1 MLDPHQLVALAAIHR
16 RGSFELA
23 ASDLGVTP
31 SAISQRLKGLE
42 DQVGSLLIIRGQ
54 PCHATPTGLRLI
66 AHFDQIS
73 LMESQ
78 LAAELP
84 GLPKGPRP
92 RLRIALNADS
102 LATWIVPALKACPDH
117 LFDLVIDDQDVSQD
131 WLRRGEV
138 IAAVTANP
146 KPPQGCDSLALGALR
161 YRATASPGFIAHWFA
176 EGLTPQALQLAP
188 MLEYD
193 AKDRLQSRWLAAQ
206 GGAGLHPPAHR
217 LPSTHA
223 FIDAARAGLGWGMNP
238 EVLARPHL
246 HSGALVELLPGS
258 PLDTP
263 LFWQFPRLAEKG
275 LEPLTGALKRAA
287 KQALIP

>member
-1 MLDPHQLVALAAIHR
+1 LAAIHR

-23 ASDLGVTP
+23 AADLRVTP

-54 PCHATPTGLRLI
+54 PCRATAPGLRLI
-66 AHFDQIS
+66 AHFDQIA

-78 LAAELP
+78 LAGDLP
-84 GLPKGPRP
+84 GLPEGPRP

-102 LATWIVPALKACPDH
+102 LATWIVPALAACEG
-117 LFDLVIDDQDVSQD
+117 LIFDLVIDDQDVSQD

-161 YRATASPGFIAHWFA
+161 YRATASPGFVARWFEGGVTA
-176 EGLTPQALQLAP
+176 EALGRAP
-188 MLEYD
+188 MLEFD
-193 AKDRLQSRWLAAQ
+193 GKDRLQARWLAAN
-206 GGAGLHPPAHR
+206 GAKGVRPPAHR

-223 FIDAARAGLGWGMNP
+223 FIDAARTGLGWGMNP
-238 EVLARPHL
+238 EALARPCL
-246 HSGALVELLPGS
+246 ERGALVEVIPGT

-263 LFWQFPRLAEKG
+263 LHWQFPRLAAQG
-275 LEPLTGALKRAA
+275 LGPLTVAIRAA
-287 KQALIP
+287 AKVGLVAL